1 MKLKP
6 TYEEVAERAKVVYDN
21 LAKFVDD
28 PVVYEYVKEIKEA
41 IDARDR
47 DRYKM
52 YVGKLRTHLS
62 NIGMWKRVSK
72 REMLKIMWKLRGLK
86 KKLKL

>member
-6 TYEEVAERAKVVYDN
+6 TYETVAEKAKVVYDN

-28 PVVYEYVKEIKEA
+28 PNVYEYVEEIKKA
-41 IDARDR
+41 IDTRDR

-52 YVGKLRTHLS
+52 YVDLLRTRLA
-62 NIGMWKRVSK
+62 NMGLWQRRSK